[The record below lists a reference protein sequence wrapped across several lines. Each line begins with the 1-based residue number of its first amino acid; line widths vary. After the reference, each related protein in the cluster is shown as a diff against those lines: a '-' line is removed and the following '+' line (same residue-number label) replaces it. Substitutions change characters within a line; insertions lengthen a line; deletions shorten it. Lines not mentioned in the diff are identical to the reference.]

1 MSNYDAETVFGDVG
15 PITFAIL
22 YTVVIVL
29 DRGYIGWTPW
39 GAGPEPLPDPVT
51 TVIVVIAGAVAG
63 ILTLALHLEL
73 DRILVS
79 LVVVAAPVYLSLT
92 VVAHFVLGAEA
103 VRTVLDLASLAHF
116 WTIVGGPAVLSSAPG
131 SEPSPDT

>member
-1 MSNYDAETVFGDVG
+1 MSSGDVESVFEEID

-29 DRGYIGWTPW
+29 DRGYLGWTLW

-51 TVIVVIAGAVAG
+51 AVIVVIVGAVAG
-63 ILTLALHLEL
+63 ILSLALHLEL
-73 DRILVS
+73 DWVLVS

-92 VVAHFVLGAEA
+92 VVAHFVLGSEA
-103 VRTVLDLASLAHF
+103 VSTVLDLASLAHF
-116 WTIVGGPAVLSSAPG
+116 WTIVGGPPVLSYALA